1 LVTLAYLLDTGIV
14 SAPISK
20 RPDAAILERLSER
33 GAECAIA
40 APVWH
45 ELTYGCRRLPK
56 GKRRAALE
64 AYLRDVVHGAFPI
77 LAYDEAAATWH
88 GEERARLDTIGRPAP
103 FVDGQ
108 IAAIAHVHGLVLATT
123 NVHDFVRFNGLKVE
137 NWSKRDGRQKKEP
150 IPD

>member
-1 LVTLAYLLDTGIV
+1 VTLGYLLDTGIV
-14 SAPISK
+14 SSPISK
-20 RPDAAILERLSER
+20 KPDPAILERLTER
-33 GAECAIA
+33 GPECAIA

-64 AYLRDVVHGAFPI
+64 AYLRDVVQGSFPI

-88 GEERARLDTIGRPAP
+88 GEERARLEALGRPTP

-108 IAAIAHVHGLVLATT
+108 IAAIAHVYGLVLATT
-123 NVHDFVRFNGLKVE
+123 NEKDFARFKGLKVE
-137 NWSKRDGRQKKEP
+137 NWSVRRVRQKKEP
-150 IPD
+150 SEV